1 MGPLEASQTELN
13 RHNLIQGS
21 TFGSE
26 NSSIWWNTVN
36 QESKMLSS
44 VVVYAEFY
52 SANKNC
58 RGTFLGVAFERVAFL
73 LISGFSFHGG
83 GQTPH
88 MFSTPLSD
96 CPLGKKESDGIKS
109 NAKSLERGSCQLF

>member
-1 MGPLEASQTELN
+1 MARIGNDPDS
-13 RHNLIQGS
+13 
-21 TFGSE
+21 
-26 NSSIWWNTVN
+26 
-36 QESKMLSS
+36 
-44 VVVYAEFY
+44 
-52 SANKNC
+52 C
-58 RGTFLGVAFERVAFL
+58 GTDLVQA
-73 LISGFSFHGG
+73 GFSFHGG